1 MPTHGTRDRIPG
13 LYIRDALKA
22 HGWSQRDLA
31 FVLGVEEGSLNR
43 IIKGKARISVAMSKA
58 LAMAFDVDGDFFAN
72 LQKAYDFAHV
82 EEPDPEIARRA
93 ALQRVFPTREMIN
106 RAWIGSDNPELQLA
120 RFFKVANETAIPYV
134 AAAAEKSD
142 TGTEMPPLHYAWLCR
157 VLQIAEQAPA
167 KPYSQTALRQAL
179 PRLRAL
185 MREPQAVKD
194 VPRILGACGVKYVI
208 VEGLADE
215 KIDGV
220 CAWQGGFPVIGM
232 SLRHDRINNFWFVL
246 RHEIEHVLRRHG
258 RNRPVVDSEVM
269 ERAETGVVSAQE
281 KLANEAA
288 ADFCVPRKE
297 MASFIAAK
305 EPLFS
310 ERDIIGFARRMNVH
324 PGIVV
329 GQIQAHTKKHGFLGK
344 YLVKVREFLLPAAIV
359 DGWEQAA
366 LVGRVR
372 RRIRRQT

>member
-1 MPTHGTRDRIPG
+1 MSTHGTRDPIPG
-13 LYIRDALKA
+13 MYIRDELKA
-22 HGWSQRDLA
+22 RRWSQRDLA

-43 IIKGKARISVAMSKA
+43 IIKGKARIGVEMSKA
-58 LAMAFDVDGDFFAN
+58 LAKAFDVDADFFAN
-72 LQKAYDFAHV
+72 LQKAYDFAHA
-82 EEPDPEIARRA
+82 EEPDPRIARRA
-93 ALQRVFPTREMIN
+93 TLQRIFPVREMIN
-106 RAWIGSDNPELQLA
+106 RAWIGPDDPEVQLA
-120 RFFKVANETAIPYV
+120 RFFKVANEAEIPYV
-134 AAAAEKSD
+134 AAAVKRSD
-142 TGTEMPPLHYAWLCR
+142 AGTEIAPLHYAWLCR

-167 KPYSQTALRQAL
+167 KPYSQSALRRAL
-179 PRLRAL
+179 PRLRAF
-185 MREPQAVKD
+185 MQEPRAVRN
-194 VPRILGACGVKYVI
+194 VPRILAACGVKYVI

-220 CAWQGGFPVIGM
+220 CAWQRGFPVIGM
-232 SLRHDRINNFWFVL
+232 SLRQDRINNFWFVL
-246 RHEIEHVLRRHG
+246 RHEIEHVLRGHG
-258 RNRPVVDSEVM
+258 RNRPVVDSELM
-269 ERAETGVVSAQE
+269 ESAETGVVPAQE
-281 KLANEAA
+281 KVADEAA

-297 MASFIAAK
+297 MASFISAK
-305 EPLFS
+305 PLFS

-329 GQIQAHTKKHGFLGK
+329 GQIQAHTKKHGLFGK